1 MTTFNN
7 IKAAF
12 DPIREEAKAMFLKRA
27 HAKIDALRDEEGT
40 IRGYHFRDYRIH
52 AFASG
57 YITWADNRVAP
68 GCEGVVNVERL
79 EKHAQDF
86 ADAQVDS
93 FIAKLEGKIGHLT
106 DCVLNLR
113 GNGEFTIRGMQGDAQ
128 VVVDQQ
134 VVFKV
139 SSKGTFF
146 LQWPAR
152 IYVDGKFTPE
162 KKFKEMQAA

>member
-1 MTTFNN
+1 MTTFNS

-12 DPIREEAKAMFLKRA
+12 DPIRADAKKMFLDRA
-27 HAKIDALRDEEGT
+27 HRKADALRDEEGT
-40 IRGYHFRDYRIH
+40 LRRYHFRDYQKHRFIT
-52 AFASG
+52 S
-57 YITWADNRVAP
+57 YIRWADNRMAP
-68 GCEGVVNVERL
+68 GAAGELNVERL

-106 DCVLNLR
+106 DVSLTLR
-113 GNGEFTIRGMQGDAQ
+113 NNGEFTIRGMQGDDE
-128 VVVDQQ
+128 VRVNQQ

-139 SSKGTFF
+139 SNRGTFF

-152 IYVDGKFTPE
+152 IYVNGKFMSE
-162 KKFKEMQAA
+162 KDFKAM